1 MNPDRLR
8 ATPKSPAELAY
19 QDARDTA
26 RAEVRKLTRRLT
38 DLIYVEIDKAF
49 MESIKRGEQITVAP
63 DIEAIKAAARK
74 PALELL
80 GGSRTVRG
88 DEI

>member
-8 ATPKSPAELAY
+8 ATPKTSAELAY

-38 DLIYVEIDKAF
+38 DLIYVEIDRAF
-49 MESIKRGEQITVAP
+49 IEAINRGEEITVSP
-63 DIEAIKAAARK
+63 DIEAIKQAARK
-74 PALELL
+74 PALALL
-80 GGSRTVRG
+80 GAK
-88 DEI
+88 

>member
-8 ATPKSPAELAY
+8 ATPKTPAELAY
-19 QDARDTA
+19 QDARDAA

-38 DLIYVEIDKAF
+38 DLIYVEIDREFLAALG
-49 MESIKRGEQITVAP
+49 RGEEITVAP

-80 GGSRTVRG
+80 GG
-88 DEI
+88 DE

>member
-1 MNPDRLR
+1 MNPDRLST
-8 ATPKSPAELAY
+8 TPKSAAEHAY
-19 QDARDTA
+19 QDARDAA

-49 MESIKRGEQITVAP
+49 IESINAGEEITVAP
-63 DIEAIKAAARK
+63 DLEAIKAAARK

-80 GGSRTVRG
+80 GGG
-88 DEI
+88 A

>member
-8 ATPKSPAELAY
+8 AAPKTQAEFAY
-19 QDARDTA
+19 QDARDSA

-38 DLIYVEIDKAF
+38 DLIYVEIDRVF
-49 MESIKRGEQITVAP
+49 LESINKGEVITVAP
-63 DIEAIKAAARK
+63 DLEAIKAAARK

-80 GGSRTVRG
+80 GAP
-88 DEI
+88 E

>member
-8 ATPKSPAELAY
+8 ATPKTPAELAY
-19 QDARDTA
+19 QDARDAA

-38 DLIYVEIDKAF
+38 DLIYVEIDRTFLEA
-49 MESIKRGEQITVAP
+49 IQRGEDISVAP
-63 DIEAIKAAARK
+63 DLEAIKAAARK

-80 GGSRTVRG
+80 GGG
-88 DEI
+88 E